1 MPLSLLKLTNN
12 YQQKPSYINQQSSY
26 PPKPNYHSP
35 QGQAGSSSPQGISTD
50 IALKQILESQSR
62 QEKTIGDLL
71 KKLHTRLM
79 EITLTSTINSPT
91 SPQASNHWDLYRD
104 ITAESQRAAT
114 EIVAKAEVHI
124 VEKAD
129 DKVVERVEI
138 QAVKKVE
145 EKVVKRVG
153 HKAETSINENTGQK
167 LKEVEL
173 EETPK
178 VEQPPY
184 DKLSFPGRFITKS
197 PNKVIYKFRTYMSDV
212 GVKLP
217 EITNMHDAYVQM
229 MFIKYILSNQEEV
242 AELLDIST
250 SKIDPL
256 RSELAVKPRSREKWR
271 HHKKTLLIPTDL
283 PTDTKVV
290 GHLRRN
296 TDKFPTKSKKMK
308 SSEFRR
314 PFPTEF
320 RRHTV
325 RRNFP
330 TTFRRHSDKKCN
342 RCSRRKFVGIFR
354 RNSDDIPINSKV
366 VGIPSVFSD
375 GIPTNH
381 VTVADKY
388 I

>member
-1 MPLSLLKLTNN
+1 MNASKYPNIRFVPIPIYGYNFIFLYEKMTN
-12 YQQKPSYINQQSSY
+12 
-26 PPKPNYHSP
+26 
-35 QGQAGSSSPQGISTD
+35 
-50 IALKQILESQSR
+50 
-62 QEKTIGDLL
+62 
-71 KKLHTRLM
+71 
-79 EITLTSTINSPT
+79 
-91 SPQASNHWDLYRD
+91 
-104 ITAESQRAAT
+104 
-114 EIVAKAEVHI
+114 VKAFFH
-124 VEKAD
+124 
-129 DKVVERVEI
+129 
-138 QAVKKVE
+138 
-145 EKVVKRVG
+145 
-153 HKAETSINENTGQK
+153 
-167 LKEVEL
+167 
-173 EETPK
+173 
-178 VEQPPY
+178 Y
-184 DKLSFPGRFITKS
+184 
-197 PNKVIYKFRTYMSDV
+197 
-212 GVKLP
+212 
-217 EITNMHDAYVQM
+217 
-229 MFIKYILSNQEEV
+229 
-242 AELLDIST
+242 
-250 SKIDPL
+250 
-256 RSELAVKPRSREKWR
+256 
-271 HHKKTLLIPTDL
+271 KKTHRIPTEV

-354 RNSDDIPINSKV
+354 RISDDIPINSKV